1 MLIPISYR
9 MEVFLLPKQVKYLLC
24 PFTGSECA
32 STCALAGVIDDK
44 RVCALACLSDSDK
57 AIFKRNAHAPNVSE
71 RELQKEEIRK
81 RAEMTRSLYER
92 GEFK

>member
-1 MLIPISYR
+1 M
-9 MEVFLLPKQVKYLLC
+9 PKQVKYLLC

-57 AIFKRNAHAPNVSE
+57 AIFKRNAHAPNISE
-71 RELQKEEIRK
+71 RELEKMALRERVEI
-81 RAEMTRSLYER
+81 TRSLYEK
-92 GEFK
+92 GELQ

>member
-1 MLIPISYR
+1 M
-9 MEVFLLPKQVKYLLC
+9 PKQVKYLLC

-57 AIFKRNAHAPNVSE
+57 AMFKRNAHAPNVSE
-71 RELQKEEIRK
+71 RELEKMALRE
-81 RAEMTRSLYER
+81 RAEMTRFLYEK
-92 GEFK
+92 GELK

>member
-1 MLIPISYR
+1 M
-9 MEVFLLPKQVKYLLC
+9 PKQVKYLLC
-24 PFTGSECA
+24 PFKGSECS

-71 RELQKEEIRK
+71 RELEKMALRERV
-81 RAEMTRSLYER
+81 EMTRSLYKK
-92 GEFK
+92 GELK

>member
-1 MLIPISYR
+1 M
-9 MEVFLLPKQVKYLLC
+9 PKQVKYLLC

-32 STCALAGVIDDK
+32 STCALAGVIEGK

-71 RELQKEEIRK
+71 RELKKEEVRK
-81 RAEMTRSLYER
+81 RVEMTRFLYEK
-92 GEFK
+92 GKLT

>member
-1 MLIPISYR
+1 M
-9 MEVFLLPKQVKYLLC
+9 PKQVKYLLC

-32 STCALAGVIDDK
+32 STCALAGVIGGK

-71 RELQKEEIRK
+71 RELEKMALRE
-81 RAEMTRSLYER
+81 RAEMTRSLYEK
-92 GEFK
+92 GELK

>member
-1 MLIPISYR
+1 M
-9 MEVFLLPKQVKYLLC
+9 PKQVKYLLC

-32 STCALAGVIDDK
+32 STCALAGVIDDM

-71 RELQKEEIRK
+71 RELEKMALRE
-81 RAEMTRSLYER
+81 RAEMTRSLYEK
-92 GEFK
+92 GKLT

>member
-1 MLIPISYR
+1 M
-9 MEVFLLPKQVKYLLC
+9 PKQVKYLLC

-57 AIFKRNAHAPNVSE
+57 AIFKRNALAPNVSE

-81 RAEMTRSLYER
+81 RAEMTRFLYEK
-92 GEFK
+92 GELK

>member
-1 MLIPISYR
+1 M
-9 MEVFLLPKQVKYLLC
+9 PKQVKYLLC

-57 AIFKRNAHAPNVSE
+57 ATFERNAHAPSVSE
-71 RELQKEEIRK
+71 RELEKMALRE
-81 RAEMTRSLYER
+81 RAEMTRSLYEK
-92 GEFK
+92 GELK

>member
-1 MLIPISYR
+1 M
-9 MEVFLLPKQVKYLLC
+9 PKQVKYLLC

-57 AIFKRNAHAPNVSE
+57 AIFKRNALAPNISE
-71 RELQKEEIRK
+71 RELEKMALRE
-81 RAEMTRSLYER
+81 RAEMTRSLYEK
-92 GEFK
+92 GELK

>member
-1 MLIPISYR
+1 M
-9 MEVFLLPKQVKYLLC
+9 PKQVKYLLC

-57 AIFKRNAHAPNVSE
+57 AIFKRNAQAPNVSE

-81 RAEMTRSLYER
+81 RAEMTRFLYEK
-92 GEFK
+92 GELK

>member
-1 MLIPISYR
+1 M
-9 MEVFLLPKQVKYLLC
+9 PKQVKYLLC

-71 RELQKEEIRK
+71 REQQKLEIRE
-81 RAEMTRSLYER
+81 RAEMTRSLYEK
-92 GEFK
+92 GELQ

>member
-1 MLIPISYR
+1 M
-9 MEVFLLPKQVKYLLC
+9 PKQVKYLLC

-57 AIFKRNAHAPNVSE
+57 AIFKRNALAPNVSE
-71 RELQKEEIRK
+71 REQQKLEIRE
-81 RAEMTRSLYER
+81 RAEMTRSLYEK
-92 GEFK
+92 GELK

>member
-1 MLIPISYR
+1 M
-9 MEVFLLPKQVKYLLC
+9 PKQVKYLLC
-24 PFTGSECA
+24 PFTGSECT

-71 RELQKEEIRK
+71 RELKKMALRE

-92 GEFK
+92 DELK

>member
-1 MLIPISYR
+1 M
-9 MEVFLLPKQVKYLLC
+9 PKQVKYLLC

-57 AIFKRNAHAPNVSE
+57 AIFKRNSHAPNVSE
-71 RELQKEEIRK
+71 RELEKMALRE
-81 RAEMTRSLYER
+81 RAEMTRSLYEK
-92 GEFK
+92 GELQ

>member
-1 MLIPISYR
+1 M
-9 MEVFLLPKQVKYLLC
+9 PKQVKYLLC

-32 STCALAGVIDDK
+32 STCALAGVIDDM

-71 RELQKEEIRK
+71 RELEKMALRE

-92 GEFK
+92 GELK

>member
-1 MLIPISYR
+1 M
-9 MEVFLLPKQVKYLLC
+9 PKQVKYLLC

-32 STCALAGVIDDK
+32 STCALAGVIESK
-44 RVCALACLSDSDK
+44 RVCALACLSEGDK

-71 RELQKEEIRK
+71 REQKKMALRE

-92 GEFK
+92 GELK

>member
-1 MLIPISYR
+1 M
-9 MEVFLLPKQVKYLLC
+9 PKQVKYLLC

-32 STCALAGVIDDK
+32 STCALAGIIDDK

-71 RELQKEEIRK
+71 RELEKMALRE

-92 GEFK
+92 GELK

>member
-1 MLIPISYR
+1 M
-9 MEVFLLPKQVKYLLC
+9 PKQVKYLLC

-71 RELQKEEIRK
+71 RELEKMALRE
-81 RAEMTRSLYER
+81 RAEMTRFLYEK
-92 GEFK
+92 GEIK

>member
-1 MLIPISYR
+1 M
-9 MEVFLLPKQVKYLLC
+9 PKQVKYLLC

-32 STCALAGVIDDK
+32 SACALAGVIDGK
-44 RVCALACLSDSDK
+44 RVCAL

-71 RELQKEEIRK
+71 RELKKMALRE

-92 GEFK
+92 GELK

>member
-1 MLIPISYR
+1 M
-9 MEVFLLPKQVKYLLC
+9 PKQVKYLLC

-44 RVCALACLSDSDK
+44 RVCALAGLSDSDK
-57 AIFKRNAHAPNVSE
+57 EIFKRNAHAPNVSE
-71 RELQKEEIRK
+71 RELKKMALRE

-92 GEFK
+92 GELK

>member
-1 MLIPISYR
+1 M
-9 MEVFLLPKQVKYLLC
+9 PKQVKYLLC
-24 PFTGSECA
+24 PFTDSECA

-81 RAEMTRSLYER
+81 RAEMTRFLYEK
-92 GEFK
+92 GELK

>member
-1 MLIPISYR
+1 M
-9 MEVFLLPKQVKYLLC
+9 PKQVKYLLC

-71 RELQKEEIRK
+71 RELEKMALRE
-81 RAEMTRSLYER
+81 RAEMTCSLYEKS
-92 GEFK
+92 ELK

>member
-1 MLIPISYR
+1 

-57 AIFKRNAHAPNVSE
+57 AIFKRNALAPNVSE

-81 RAEMTRSLYER
+81 RAEMTRFLYEK
-92 GEFK
+92 GELK

>member
-1 MLIPISYR
+1 M
-9 MEVFLLPKQVKYLLC
+9 PKQVKYLLC

-32 STCALAGVIDDK
+32 STCALAGVIEGK

-71 RELQKEEIRK
+71 RELEKEELRE
-81 RAEMTRSLYER
+81 RAEITRSLYER
-92 GEFK
+92 GELT